1 MDFDLHDRRPR
12 RGPTMR
18 PPSRT
23 QTRVA
28 LVAVAVGVGL
38 LVGVQMAQRD
48 AATERL
54 AAESP
59 EDLTRILAELN
70 AEADGLARQIAE
82 LRVKLFRYEDT
93 AEGDRLAV
101 QDARKT
107 LRDLRVLAGTT
118 PVRGSGVALT
128 VADPRG
134 RVTWEPFLDL
144 VQELRDAGAEAIAV
158 NDLRIVASSWFG
170 PGEVGVTV
178 DGQEAVPP
186 YRIEAIGASEGMR
199 EALEIPGG
207 PLSLIRALLD
217 VRVTLEAE
225 DALRLPA
232 LKREIAFRYARPAS

>member
-1 MDFDLHDRRPR
+1 
-12 RGPTMR
+12 MR
-18 PPSRT
+18 PPSRA
-23 QTRVA
+23 QTRIA
-28 LVAVAVGVGL
+28 LVAVSVAVGL
-38 LVGVQMAQRD
+38 LVGVQVARQD
-48 AATERL
+48 AGTARL

-93 AEGDRLAV
+93 AERDRLAV
-101 QDARKT
+101 RDARKT
-107 LRDLRVLAGTT
+107 LRDLQVLAGTT
-118 PVRGSGVALT
+118 EVRGSGVTLT
-128 VADPRG
+128 IVDRRG
-134 RVTWEPFLDL
+134 RVSWEPFLDL

-170 PGEVGVTV
+170 PADVGVAV
-178 DGQEAVPP
+178 DGEEAVPP
-186 YRIEAIGASEGMR
+186 YRIQAIGSSDDIA

-217 VRVTLEAE
+217 VQVTVEAREDLRV
-225 DALRLPA
+225 PA